1 MAMTE
6 LEQHY
11 NKFNEEK
18 RLDSRHGRVEFI
30 TSMKYIHNCLDDIK
44 ALEYIRLSRLLEELV
59 HLFRLQDLRT
69 V

>member
-44 ALEYIRLSRLLEELV
+44 AVMDIFHRCYK
-59 HLFRLQDLRT
+59 DT
-69 V
+69 

>member
-30 TSMKYIHNCLDDIK
+30 TSIYP
-44 ALEYIRLSRLLEELV
+44 
-59 HLFRLQDLRT
+59 
-69 V
+69 

>member
-6 LEQHY
+6 LETHY

-30 TSMKYIHNCLDDIK
+30 NIYEI
-44 ALEYIRLSRLLEELV
+44 YP
-59 HLFRLQDLRT
+59 
-69 V
+69 